1 MDIFFFSKLN
11 ASVATWEITDWG
23 SKKQHGMG
31 RPRAKKQPTQ
41 LPPSQFLQCPD
52 LSLSSEKWGWS
63 YLSCHA
69 QRRPP
74 GGLDMMVS
82 VQGIDTQSWGGGWG
96 EVTWSPRTLS
106 CGFHLPAAQNHT
118 YLQQEN
124 DCVPVIYSA
133 LNTLFGHTSV
143 SQAWFQALGRQQCKS
158 TEALPTWSC
167 WHPRDESPGSL
178 SSRHGWS
185 RYLMLLCP
193 FDACLHNSE
202 GGVSITDKATKVW
215 KVR

>member
-1 MDIFFFSKLN
+1 MLLLQLGKSQIEDPKS
-11 ASVATWEITDWG
+11 SMGWEDPG
-23 SKKQHGMG
+23 
-31 RPRAKKQPTQ
+31 PRSSPTQ
-41 LPPSQFLQCPD
+41 LPPSQLLHCPD

-69 QRRPP
+69 QRRPL
-74 GGLDMMVS
+74 GRLDMMVS
-82 VQGIDTQSWGGGWG
+82 VQGLDAQSWGGGWG

-106 CGFHLPAAQNHT
+106 CGFHLPPAQNHT

-124 DCVPVIYSA
+124 ACVPAPGTSPWVIYSA

-185 RYLMLLCP
+185 RYLMFLCP

-202 GGVSITDKATKVW
+202 GGVRITDKGTEVW